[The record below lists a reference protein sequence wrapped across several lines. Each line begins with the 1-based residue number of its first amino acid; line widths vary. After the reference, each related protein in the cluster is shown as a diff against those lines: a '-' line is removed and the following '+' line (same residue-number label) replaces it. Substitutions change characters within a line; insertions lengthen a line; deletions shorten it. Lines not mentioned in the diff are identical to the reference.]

1 MPKVIGAWLAGLYD
15 NDKLVLMAARDS
27 FVRVFST
34 DDKRKNV
41 WKVYQSSILE
51 FVEDAVLQQTPL
63 TLSDER
69 TVKPDEADAKHARV
83 VATATLVLNKLLGQ
97 SLVELTLS
105 SREGRRLLCLID
117 TFFSKDSKQNLDS
130 VQNLLSSKTLWSFSH
145 HADPFVRRSIYNL
158 LRTALAV
165 DGQFLDWRVISVS
178 LISKTLAV
186 DQTGSSPDFSKALLD
201 LTRKR
206 PQIWTDDYSGK
217 TSAYKRLCQYL
228 RKGSQSGIPIY
239 WQNIYHIL
247 RALPIEVLSGSS
259 KGPGEKSVSLQSA
272 NSLMETFRE
281 GILSK
286 DEHRGNLASAWTSF
300 VQTSLWLLDILS
312 DRDTRQQF
320 LQAQITPLLEK
331 YVVGSPA
338 QSQWTLPAQSAL
350 HICAEYIVELSKR
363 PEEDI
368 LQPQWT
374 KLSESLIESL
384 RSSRESSQDFKPSQ
398 DQLCTQAKHMFSLQ
412 AEVLMRTGD
421 AEKKDSISKIFEEAT
436 LPLLENSI
444 EILRSQDGNPYGAA
458 VMIEEAVNKTPRFLS
473 KLEGLGTFLDE
484 DIPKLLLSPSAPW
497 LVSILLHCKD
507 REGFPSGLS
516 KSIDRFLNNAE
527 ISNSQSLQKFLSS
540 VDYQSIPE
548 HPQLESLVI
557 QNLNQAL
564 QGTRPRWN
572 NINAVIEN
580 PTSRHGMADKILLSV
595 VDSLSSDEAVL
606 EALYGISQLLSH
618 NKTAIGNF
626 RNGPHGSKLLAK
638 LLYLSESPV
647 DEVASLGDSLNTKI
661 KELVTGGKDTKSTV
675 EVIQQNLSN
684 VGDDS
689 LS

>member
-1 MPKVIGAWLAGLYD
+1 M
-15 NDKLVLMAARDS
+15 R
-27 FVRVFST
+27 
-34 DDKRKNV
+34 
-41 WKVYQSSILE
+41 
-51 FVEDAVLQQTPL
+51 
-63 TLSDER
+63 
-69 TVKPDEADAKHARV
+69 
-83 VATATLVLNKLLGQ
+83 
-97 SLVELTLS
+97 
-105 SREGRRLLCLID
+105 CLID
-117 TFFSKDSKQNLDS
+117 TFSSKDTSKQNLDS
-130 VQNLLSSKTLWSFSH
+130 AQILLSNKTLWSFSH
-145 HADPFVRRSIYNL
+145 HTDPFVRRSIYNL
-158 LRTALAV
+158 LRKALAM
-165 DGQFLDWRVISVS
+165 DGQLLDWKVISVS
-178 LISKTLAV
+178 LISKTLPV
-186 DQTGSSPDFSKALLD
+186 DQTGSSPDFSGALLD
-201 LTRKR
+201 LTQKR

-247 RALPIEVLSGSS
+247 RALPIEVLSGNS
-259 KGPGEKSVSLQSA
+259 KGQEGKSVSLQSA

-300 VQTSLWLLDILS
+300 VQTSLWLLDLLP

-320 LQAQITPLLEK
+320 LESQITPLLEK

-338 QSQWTLPAQSAL
+338 QYQWALPTQSAL
-350 HICAEYIVELSKR
+350 HICADCIVELSKR
-363 PEEDI
+363 PEEDMV
-368 LQPQWT
+368 QPQWL

-384 RSSRESSQDFKPSQ
+384 SSSHESSHDLKSSQD
-398 DQLCTQAKHMFSLQ
+398 LICTQANHMFSLQ
-412 AEVLMRTGD
+412 AEILMRTD
-421 AEKKDSISKIFEEAT
+421 DTEKKASFYKIFEEAM
-436 LPLLENSI
+436 LPLLGNSI
-444 EILRSQDGNPYGAA
+444 EILRSQNGNPYGAA
-458 VMIEEAVNKTPRFLS
+458 VMIEQAVNKTPRFLS

-497 LVSILLHCKD
+497 LVSILLHCQD
-507 REGFPSGLS
+507 REGFSSGLS
-516 KSIDRFLNNAE
+516 KSIDRFLTNAE
-527 ISNSQSLQKFLSS
+527 ISNSQSLEKFLSS

-564 QGTRPRWN
+564 QGTRQRWN
-572 NINAVIEN
+572 NISAVIKN
-580 PTSRHGMADKILLSV
+580 PTSRHGMADQILLSV
-595 VDSLSSDEAVL
+595 VDSLSSDEVVL

-618 NKTAIGNF
+618 NKTAVGTF

-638 LLYLSESPV
+638 LLYLSESPA
-647 DEVASLGDSLNTKI
+647 DEVAGLADSLNTKI
-661 KELVTGGKDTKSTV
+661 KKLVTGDEGTKSTV